1 MAIFLNQLC
10 DIQLG
15 HTARGRLEPVEGE
28 GVRAIQLRDT
38 APEGGRATDVIGQYR
53 LDPIPERYWARQGDV
68 LFRSRG
74 DRNTATALADWF
86 KEPAVVVMPLVILRP
101 KTEATDPEYLAWF
114 INQPPAQQYF
124 DSCARGTGMRMIPVG
139 CLAELEVPLPEL
151 RVQRSIAEVDGLACR
166 EFKLA
171 TRLAERRRLLTQF
184 ALIERAHKNIPTHTA
199 RRASA
204 LSRSKKEGLK

>member
-1 MAIFLNQLC
+1 MPKLSQIA

-38 APEGGRATDVIGQYR
+38 SPEGGRATDAISQYR
-53 LDPIPERYWARQGDV
+53 LDSIPERYWARQGDV

-74 DRNTATALADWF
+74 DRNTATALTSWF
-86 KEPAVVVMPLVILRP
+86 KEPAVAVMPLVVLRP
-101 KTEATDPEYLAWF
+101 KAELADPEYLAWF

-124 DSCARGTGMRMIPVG
+124 DGCARGTGMRMIPVG
-139 CLAELEVPLPEL
+139 CLAELEVPLPQL
-151 RVQRSIAEVDGLACR
+151 AVQKSIAEVDGLACR

-171 TRLAERRRLLTQF
+171 TRLAERRCLLTRY
-184 ALIERAHKNIPTHTA
+184 ALLEHAHKNISTHTA

-204 LSRSKKEGLK
+204 PSRSKKEGLK